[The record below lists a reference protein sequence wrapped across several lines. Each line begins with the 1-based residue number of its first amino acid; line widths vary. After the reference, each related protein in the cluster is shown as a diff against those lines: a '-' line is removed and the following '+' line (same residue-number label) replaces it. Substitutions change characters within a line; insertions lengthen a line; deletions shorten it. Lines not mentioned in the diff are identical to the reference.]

1 MSRTPVRRVGW
12 GIADQAVSSLT
23 NFALLVVVAGAV
35 GRSAFGALGIA
46 FAAYA
51 VVIGLGRAVAGEP
64 LTVRYSVSDARDAR
78 VASNAA
84 LGMAALVGTGGGVL
98 VVLIGLGAGGALGR
112 ALVPLG
118 VVLPGLVLQDTW
130 RFAFMTAGR
139 PRAACAND
147 ALWAAVQ
154 CVGLVGVALAGA
166 VTVPAAVLA
175 WGAGANVAA
184 LAAARASGMTPDVGR
199 ARAWLFRQRDL
210 WPRFATEFL
219 ALTGSWQVALVG
231 LGAVAGLDAVGSLRA
246 AQMLVGPLN
255 VAFLAVPLVVVP
267 ESARQWRAGR
277 GTPLQHAALVGV
289 GLAACAVIWGAVMA
303 LIPSGVGRDLLGATW
318 PGARSALVPVVVVMA
333 GVGATLG
340 ALCGLRVLAAARD
353 SMWARGV
360 SAALVVFAV
369 LAGGAASG
377 VTGAAWG
384 WAVAAWAGAGVWW
397 TRLRALERRRAREA
411 TGGTVDRGVAGAEG
425 LAVVS

>member
-1 MSRTPVRRVGW
+1 MNHAPVRRLGW

-23 NFALLVVVAGAV
+23 NFTLLVVVAGAV
-35 GRSAFGALGIA
+35 GRSSFGALGIA

-51 VVIGLGRAVAGEP
+51 VAIGLGRALAGEP
-64 LTVRYSVSDARDAR
+64 LTVRHSVPGGRDTRAP
-78 VASNAA
+78 SSAA
-84 LGMAALVGTGGGVL
+84 LGVAGCVGIASGALLVVIGLGTGGV
-98 VVLIGLGAGGALGR
+98 LGR

-118 VVLPGLVLQDTW
+118 VMLPGLVLQDTW
-130 RFAFMTAGR
+130 RFVFMAAGR

-147 ALWAAVQ
+147 ALWAVVQ
-154 CVGLVGVALAGA
+154 CAGLAGIALAGA

-175 WGAGANVAA
+175 WGVGANVAA
-184 LAAARASGMTPDVGR
+184 LVAARASGVRPNFRR
-199 ARAWLFRQRDL
+199 ARAWLRDERDL
-210 WPRFATEFL
+210 WPRFASEFV
-219 ALTGSWQVALVG
+219 ALTGSWQVALIG
-231 LGAVAGLDAVGSLRA
+231 LGAVAGLDTVGSLRA
-246 AQMLVGPLN
+246 AQVLVGPLN
-255 VAFLAVPLVVVP
+255 VAFLSVPLVAVP
-267 ESARQWRAGR
+267 ESARLWRAAR
-277 GTPLQHAALVGV
+277 GTPFQHAALVG
-289 GLAACAVIWGAVMA
+289 GALAACAVVWGVVMA

-360 SAALVVFAV
+360 GATLVVLAV
-369 LAGGAASG
+369 VAGGAASG

-384 WAVAAWAGAGVWW
+384 WAGAAWAGAGVWW
-397 TRLRALERRRAREA
+397 ARLRALERRRARDA
-411 TGGTVDRGVAGAEG
+411 TGGAVDRGVAGAEC